1 LETTTFIITHKS
13 FEQLYLDHWEKLFF
27 FCVKACQDEDVAKEI
42 VQEVFKSLWER
53 KDSLQLKEVER
64 YLVRSVKLK
73 SFEHIRNKVT
83 RQQHH
88 TQILH
93 SFREEYQDHHME
105 TQELSSKIN
114 HLISSLPNQCKNV
127 FRMSRN
133 EGLTNREI
141 AARLYISERAVEYH
155 ITRALSTL
163 KTHLADYIK

>member
-1 LETTTFIITHKS
+1 METTIFIITHKS

-42 VQEVFKSLWER
+42 VQDVFKSLWER
-53 KDSLQLKEVER
+53 RDSLQLKEVER

-88 TQILH
+88 EQIQNSLQ
-93 SFREEYQDHHME
+93 EDYQDNHIE

-114 HLISSLPNQCKNV
+114 QLISALPNQCKNV
-127 FRMSRN
+127 FQMSRQ

-141 AARLYISERAVEYH
+141 ATRLYISERAVEYH
-155 ITRALSTL
+155 ITRALTTL